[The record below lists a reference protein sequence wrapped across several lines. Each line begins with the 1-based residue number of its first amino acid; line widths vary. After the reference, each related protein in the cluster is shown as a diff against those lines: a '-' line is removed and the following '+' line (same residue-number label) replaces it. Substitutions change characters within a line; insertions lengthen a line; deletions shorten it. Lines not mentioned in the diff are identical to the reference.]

1 MMIIKQIIIN
11 ASLILAEVIVTIIA
25 NLLSSKKRN
34 LKSYRQ
40 LNMPFI
46 LYVFDWTAFLQ
57 QSQL

>member
-1 MMIIKQIIIN
+1 MLMLYDDYKTDN
-11 ASLILAEVIVTIIA
+11 ANLVLAEVTIIA